1 LYACK
6 HDGSDAK
13 VIELDYQPLGV
24 AKYDKNHAI
33 ATLGGDEKSIAIVA

>member
-1 LYACK
+1 
-6 HDGSDAK
+6 

-33 ATLGGDEKSIAIVA
+33 ATLGGDGMQIIDLIILSAGPAVLH